1 MFRIGSADYVDAGNL
16 VEHLGITRQTLW
28 NWRRTGKV
36 PVGFHYRNRVVFSKA
51 EVREIEAHA
60 HQLAPVELSKTSKRS
75 KGLRK

>member
-1 MFRIGSADYVDAGNL
+1 MIRIGSADYVDAVNL
-16 VEHLGITRQTLW
+16 IEHLGITRQTLW

-36 PVGFHYRNRVVFSKA
+36 PVGFHYRNRVVFSKV

-60 HQLAPVELSKTSKRS
+60 HQLAPAELSMASTRA